1 MKMENKQVYI
11 NKIAKFLPNSPVNN
25 DEMEDY
31 LGEINGVRSKAKALI
46 LKNNGIKT
54 RYYALEK
61 GGKSTH
67 TNSEIA
73 VEAINKLFD
82 NNFTAQD
89 IELLALGTSSS
100 DQITPAH
107 AQMVQGLLKN
117 RYLEAITPEGTCN
130 SGMLAF
136 KYAYMS
142 VALGEA
148 KNAVA
153 GGSEKL
159 SAWMLAHNFKDESD
173 KLLEIKNRPYIAFER
188 DFLRW
193 MLSDGAGVLLM
204 QNKPN
209 IDNIS
214 LRVDWVDIISY
225 ANELDTCMYSGGI
238 PDGKGQLLP
247 WRNLTKEEI
256 SEKSVMALAQN
267 SRLLGENIVE
277 YGAKALKRVVDKYNF
292 STQDLDYF
300 LPHISSEFFRS
311 KIAEQSAK
319 VGCPINNDIWFTNL
333 TKFGNTGSASAYLML
348 EELFNSG
355 KLKKGE
361 KILIM
366 NPESARFSYAYVMLT
381 VV

>member
-1 MKMENKQVYI
+1 MKKTEVYI
-11 NKIAKFLPNSPVNN
+11 NKVEKFLPNSSITN

-31 LGEINGVRSKAKALI
+31 LGEINGVKSKARTLI
-46 LKNNGIKT
+46 LRNNGIKT
-54 RYYALEK
+54 RHYALEK

-82 NNFTAQD
+82 DSFTSQD
-89 IELLALGTSSS
+89 IELLALGTSSA
-100 DQITPAH
+100 DQIVPAH

-117 RYLEAITPEGTCN
+117 RALEAITPEGTCN

-142 VALGEA
+142 VALGEVE
-148 KNAVA
+148 NAVA

-159 SAWMLAHNFKDESD
+159 SAWMLAHNFKEESD

-193 MLSDGAGVLLM
+193 MLSDGAGVALM

-209 IDNIS
+209 VNGIS
-214 LRVDWVDIISY
+214 LKVEWVDIISY
-225 ANELDTCMYSGGI
+225 SNELDTCMYSGGI
-238 PDGKGQLLP
+238 PDDNGQLIP
-247 WRNLTKEEI
+247 WRSLSKEEI
-256 SEKSVMALAQN
+256 NEKSVMALAQN
-267 SRLLGENIVE
+267 SRLLGENIIK
-277 YGAKALKRVVDKYNF
+277 YGAKAIRRVADKYKF
-292 STQDLDYF
+292 STEDLDYF
-300 LPHISSEFFRS
+300 LPHMSSEFFRS
-311 KIAEQSAK
+311 KIAEESEKA
-319 VGCPINNDIWFTNL
+319 GCPISPEKWFTNL
-333 TKFGNTGSASAYLML
+333 TKYGNVGSASAYLML

-355 KLKKGE
+355 KLNKGE

-366 NPESARFSYAYVMLT
+366 SPESARFSYAYVMLT

>member
-1 MKMENKQVYI
+1 MNKTEVYI
-11 NKIAKFLPNSPVNN
+11 NKVEKFLPNSPIGN

-31 LGEINGVRSKAKALI
+31 LGEINGVKSKARTLI
-46 LKNNGIKT
+46 LRNNGIKT

-73 VEAINKLFD
+73 VESINKLFD
-82 NNFTAQD
+82 DNFTPQD

-100 DQITPAH
+100 DQIVPAH

-117 RYLEAITPEGTCN
+117 RTLEAITPEGTCN

-136 KYAYMS
+136 KYAFMS
-142 VALGEA
+142 VALGEVE
-148 KNAVA
+148 NAVV

-159 SAWMLAHNFKDESD
+159 STWMLAHNFKEESD
-173 KLLEIKNRPYIAFER
+173 KLLEIKNRPFIAFER

-193 MLSDGAGVLLM
+193 MLSDGSGSALM

-209 IDNIS
+209 TDGIS
-214 LRVDWVDIISY
+214 LKVEWIDIISY
-225 ANELDTCMYSGGI
+225 SNELATCMYAGGI
-238 PDGKGQLLP
+238 PDDNGQLIP
-247 WRNLTKEEI
+247 WRGLSKEEI
-256 SEKSVMALAQN
+256 NEKSVMALAQN
-267 SRLLGENIVE
+267 SRLLGENVIE
-277 YGAKALKRVVDKYNF
+277 YGAKAMRRCADKYNF
-292 STQDLDYF
+292 STSEIDYF
-300 LPHISSEFFRS
+300 LPHMSSEFFRD
-311 KIAEQSAK
+311 KISVAIAD
-319 VGCPINNDIWFTNL
+319 VGCPIDSDKWFTNL
-333 TKFGNTGSASAYLML
+333 TKYGNVGSASAYLML

-361 KILIM
+361 KILLM
-366 NPESARFSYAYVMLT
+366 SPESARFSYAYVMLT

>member
-1 MKMENKQVYI
+1 MKKIEVYI
-11 NKIAKFLPNSPVNN
+11 NKVEKFLPNNPVVN

-31 LGEINGVRSKAKALI
+31 LGKINGVASKARKFI
-46 LKNNGIKT
+46 LRNNGIKT

-67 TNSEIA
+67 TNSELA

-82 NNFTAQD
+82 DNFTPKD
-89 IELLALGTSSS
+89 IELLALGTSSA

-117 RYLEAITPEGTCN
+117 RALEAITPEGTCN

-142 VALGEA
+142 VALGEVE
-148 KNAVA
+148 NAVV
-153 GGSEKL
+153 GGSEKA
-159 SAWMLAHNFKDESD
+159 SSWMLAHNYKEEAER
-173 KLLEIKNRPYIAFER
+173 LLELENRPYIAFER

-193 MLSDGAGVLLM
+193 MLSDGAAVALM

-209 IDNIS
+209 ENGLS
-214 LRVDWVDIISY
+214 LKVEWVDIISY
-225 ANELDTCMYSGGI
+225 ANELSTCMYSGGI
-238 PDGKGQLLP
+238 PDGKGQLIP
-247 WRNLTKEEI
+247 WRDLTQKEI
-256 SEKSVMALAQN
+256 NEKSVMTVAQD
-267 SRLLGENIVE
+267 SRILGKNIIE
-277 YGAKALKRVVDKYNF
+277 YGAKSMKRVANKHNLN
-292 STQDLDYF
+292 TEELDYF
-300 LPHISSEFFRS
+300 LPHMSSEFFRE
-311 KIAEQSAK
+311 KIAQEWAK
-319 VGCPINNDIWFTNL
+319 VGCEIESEKWFTNL
-333 TKFGNTGSASAYLML
+333 VKYGNVGSASAYLML

-361 KILIM
+361 KILIAS
-366 NPESARFSYAYVMLT
+366 PESARFSYAYILLT